1 MAQQAV
7 AQHAIS
13 IRLACKAF
21 GISETLVKPATAIK
35 PNSAMTMHS
44 LLNSSLNSLR
54 KIPIGALVC
63 ASRIYGMLRVA
74 AGITSGFTAFTVS
87 WH

>member
-1 MAQQAV
+1 MYAEE
-7 AQHAIS
+7 
-13 IRLACKAF
+13 RLKAE
-21 GISETLVKPATAIK
+21 IIQE
-35 PNSAMTMHS
+35 AMTMHS

>member
-13 IRLACKAF
+13 IRLACKAKHLA
-21 GISETLVKPATAIK
+21 LVKPATAIK